1 MPNVETVFDSV
12 ARLDGPEYGGRSCGF
27 DSCAQRRIIVF
38 FQIREVFPR
47 CNR

>member
-1 MPNVETVFDSV
+1 MPNVETVFYSV
-12 ARLDGPEYGGRSCGF
+12 AWLDGPEYGGRSCAP
-27 DSCAQRRIIVF
+27 DSCAQRGIIVF